1 MRTAAQADNTAEGV
15 AEEEE
20 ASEAGEVGHGRSNSA
35 ANFDH
40 GPCYRTVLSAHQ
52 RGSPAVPTSV
62 SLTTTVIHE
71 PMSRVALTASER
83 NCSHVE

>member
-40 GPCYRTVLSAHQ
+40 GPCYRD
-52 RGSPAVPTSV
+52 GIYPPTREDRQQCPRRF
-62 SLTTTVIHE
+62 HG
-71 PMSRVALTASER
+71 
-83 NCSHVE
+83 